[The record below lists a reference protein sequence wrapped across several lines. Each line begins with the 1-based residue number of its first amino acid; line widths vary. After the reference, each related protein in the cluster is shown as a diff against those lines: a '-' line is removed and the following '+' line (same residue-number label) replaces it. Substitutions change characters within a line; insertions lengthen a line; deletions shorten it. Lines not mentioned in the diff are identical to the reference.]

1 MYRGCLFFLQKGEF
15 IISAPNFFRRRVNI
29 YLRAEK
35 LTVCPA
41 TVLFSCKVP

>member
-1 MYRGCLFFLQKGEF
+1 MYRGCLFFAK
-15 IISAPNFFRRRVNI
+15 RRVYNKRSELFQEASEHI
-29 YLRAEK
+29 YLRTEK

>member
-1 MYRGCLFFLQKGEF
+1 MYRGCLFFAKRRVYNKRSKLFK
-15 IISAPNFFRRRVNI
+15 RRVNI
-29 YLRAEK
+29 YLRAKK